1 MTRNCKYCDEPIAE
15 GIIYCPKCGN
25 PATDEEATHI
35 HVETTTEKNEEVMPE
50 PAPEPTPEPNPE
62 PNPEPAIE
70 PMPEPKKRGTRWGLV
85 TFIVLLL
92 AALLGAVGGYLYVT
106 NRGTA
111 PDKDAKVAE
120 ELPTIIVN
128 EEAETEA
135 ETEVENGEATAF
147 DYGTWNDLNEY
158 FDAEAVGMLDHGK
171 YAVNTVELCRNA
183 HSWRKPSIGK
193 NEKTAVVYAHP
204 SLRIRN
210 YPATDSRSV
219 AINGLGYG
227 TKVRIVE
234 IVDGDWAKVEYIS
247 GELDNMSVI
256 ADGKSLQGY
265 VNTSF
270 LVNEK
275 LFGVMDR
282 HITASEED
290 KSEFDVSKW
299 RRATTDLIYVLGATA
314 TGPKIDVEVEEVWTY
329 EDDNTG
335 EELETLVI
343 FSIEREDS
351 DVELLAFVE
360 FYADDEEYRF
370 LGVVPG
376 NSVLNVKMLG
386 SGNYDIIYAAE

>member
-1 MTRNCKYCDEPIAE
+1 MTRNCKYCGEPLAE

-25 PATDEEATHI
+25 QTIDEEATHI
-35 HVETTTEKNEEVMPE
+35 QVEATTTEAKAAEAATEPIYE
-50 PAPEPTPEPNPE
+50 PTPAPEAT
-62 PNPEPAIE
+62 
-70 PMPEPKKRGTRWGLV
+70 KRGTRWGLI
-85 TFIVLLL
+85 TFVVLIL
-92 AALLGAVGGYLYVT
+92 AAAIGAAGGYLYVT
-106 NRGTA
+106 NKGAA
-111 PDKDAKVAE
+111 PKDGAKEAE
-120 ELPTIIVN
+120 ELPTIIVD
-128 EEAETEA
+128 EKAESETAIEAEDGA
-135 ETEVENGEATAF
+135 ITAF
-147 DYGTWNDLNEY
+147 DYDKWNDLNEY

-227 TKVRIVE
+227 AKVRIVE
-234 IVDGDWAKVEYIS
+234 IIDGDWAKVEYIS
-247 GELDNMSVI
+247 GALDNMQSVEG
-256 ADGKSLQGY
+256 GKSLVGY

-282 HITASEED
+282 HITASED
-290 KSEFDVSKW
+290 DRSKFDVSKW
-299 RRATTDLIYVLGATA
+299 RRATTDLVYVLGATA
-314 TGPKIDVEVEEVWTY
+314 TSPKIDVEVEEVWTY

-343 FSIEREDS
+343 FSLEREDS

-376 NSVLNVKMLG
+376 DSILNVKMLG